1 MGFAD
6 GYRFSSTSNS
16 EKKTDDGIENNTNG
30 IDSFDNHSQL
40 TTGSEKGAYVLEADK
55 NVKEIGII
63 SATFLML
70 NRMLGA
76 GVFSTGSTIFTL
88 SGSVGTAL
96 MMWFA
101 GTVIAFTG
109 LLVYMELGTALPRN
123 GGEKNYLE
131 YMFRRP
137 KFLVTAMYASYVFF
151 LGWAAGNSVV
161 VGEYILNAA
170 GKEVTQWNSRGI
182 GVAVITFA
190 FLINGINVK
199 AGLLLA
205 NVLGAFKVIIVLFIS
220 VTGWVA
226 LGGGIKTNNFQS
238 PGNFHNAFDGESP
251 TGFGIVNAL
260 YNVIWSY
267 VGYSN
272 ANYALG
278 EIKNPERV
286 LRIAAPAAFIGLG
299 IIYMFVNIAYFAVVP
314 KAEIAS
320 SGRILAAS
328 FFKYAFGDKAETAAS
343 VFVAISAWA
352 NVMSVI
358 FSQGRI
364 IQQLGREGSLPF
376 SRFFATSKPF
386 GSPFVGLMQH
396 WIVCIVTILAP
407 PPGDAYNFILN
418 LISYPLNV
426 VNTTLA
432 GGLIYIY
439 YKKYKGLTEWNP
451 PIKASFP
458 IVVFFFL
465 ASLYLIAAPYIPPVK
480 GQSVYNDLPYWI
492 HAVVTWG
499 VFGVGLIYWIV
510 WVKVLPY
517 FGGYRL
523 VAKEILGD
531 DGFWRNKIY
540 KVSKDADE
548 VDQVDEDIEVVK

>member
-1 MGFAD
+1 MGFSD
-6 GYRFSSTSNS
+6 VYKFSSSNTTEKQQDESIDNASQFTS
-16 EKKTDDGIENNTNG
+16 
-30 IDSFDNHSQL
+30 
-40 TTGSEKGAYVLEADK
+40 GSEKEAGLIQTDK
-55 NVKEIGII
+55 NVKEIGIV
-63 SATFLML
+63 SASFLML

-76 GVFSTGSTIFTL
+76 GVFSTGSTIYAL
-88 SGSVGTAL
+88 SGSVGTSL

-131 YMFRRP
+131 YMFRKP
-137 KFLVTAMYASYVFF
+137 KFLITAMYAAYVFF
-151 LGWAAGNSVV
+151 LGWAAGNSIV

-170 GKEVTQWNSRGI
+170 GKEPGQWNSRGI
-182 GVAVITFA
+182 GVAVISFA
-190 FLINGINVK
+190 FLINAINIK
-199 AGLLLA
+199 AGLWLA
-205 NVLGAFKVIIVLFIS
+205 NALGIFKIVIVLFIT

-226 LGGGIKTNNFQS
+226 LGGGIKTNNFQ
-238 PGNFHNAFDGESP
+238 PTGNFNNAFSGESP

-278 EIKNPERV
+278 EIKNPQKV
-286 LRIAAPAAFIGLG
+286 LKVAAPVAFIGLG

-314 KAEIAS
+314 KEEIAT

-328 FFKYAFGDKAETAAS
+328 FFKFAFGDKAETAAS
-343 VFVAISAWA
+343 VFVALSAWA

-386 GSPFVGLMQH
+386 NTPFVGLMQH

-426 VNTTLA
+426 VNTVIA
-432 GGLIYIY
+432 GGLIWIY
-439 YKKYKGLTEWNP
+439 YKKAKGQTEWNP
-451 PIKASFP
+451 PIKASLP
-458 IVVFFFL
+458 VVVFFFL
-465 ASLYLIAAPYIPPVK
+465 ASLYLIVAPYIPPVK
-480 GQSVYNDLPYWI
+480 GQEVYKSMPYWI

-499 VFGVGLIYWIV
+499 IFGIGLIYWV
-510 WVKVLPY
+510 CWVQILPRI
-517 FGGYRL
+517 GGYRL
-523 VAKEILGD
+523 VAKEVLGS

-540 KVSKDADE
+540 KVSRDSIDANISEDGE
-548 VDQVDEDIEVVK
+548 TVD